1 MKNIEGLDL
10 KKAETLLEKENKVI
24 RVAKLD
30 GEPLILTCDY
40 MLGRVNVEVEND
52 KVVSIIGEF

>member
-1 MKNIEGLDL
+1 MKSIEGLNL
-10 KKAETLLEKENKVI
+10 KKAETLLEKENKVL

-30 GEPLILTCDY
+30 GEQLILTCDY

>member
-1 MKNIEGLDL
+1 MKSIEGLNL
-10 KKAETLLEKENKVI
+10 KKAETLLEKENKVL

-30 GEPLILTCDY
+30 GEQLILTCDY
-40 MLGRVNVEVEND
+40 MLGRVNVEVEDD

>member
-1 MKNIEGLDL
+1 MKSIEGLDL

-30 GEPLILTCDY
+30 GEALILTCDY
-40 MLGRVNVEVEND
+40 RLGRVNVEVEND

>member
-10 KKAETLLEKENKVI
+10 KKAEILLEKENKVI

-30 GEPLILTCDY
+30 GEMLILTCDY

-52 KVVSIIGEF
+52 KVISIIGEF

>member
-30 GEPLILTCDY
+30 GESLILTCDY

>member
-24 RVAKLD
+24 RVSKLD
-30 GEPLILTCDY
+30 GESLILTCDY